1 MRFAFMRRY
10 EDVFRITT
18 MCRVLSVTPQGY
30 YAWKKRPPSTRAVA
44 NEALLVEIRASHLR
58 SKRSYGSPR
67 VWRELKRR
75 RGRLGET
82 RVARMMAQDGLRA
95 KRSKRYRIT
104 TDSRNTAVVHE
115 NVLARDFSIGSLG
128 RAWAGDITY
137 LWTREGWLYLA
148 VVLDIGTRRVIG
160 WSLRETLQT
169 ALVTSA
175 LDMALGARRITPGLI
190 YHSDRGSQ
198 YGSEDVQAMIER
210 YRLRGSMSRK
220 GNCWDNAVVESFF
233 ASLKTELV
241 AEARWQTRAEA
252 KSAVVAWIEG
262 WYNRE
267 RMHST
272 LGYMSP
278 VEFERQIATET
289 L

>member
-1 MRFAFMRRY
+1 MRFAFIRRHA
-10 EDVFRITT
+10 DVFRITT

-30 YAWKKRPPSTRAVA
+30 YAWKKRPPSARAVA
-44 NEALLVEIRASHLR
+44 NEALLVEIRGSHLR

-75 RGRLGET
+75 RGCLDEK
-82 RVARMMAQDGLRA
+82 RVARLMARDGLRA
-95 KRSKRYRIT
+95 KRSKRYRVT

-115 NVLARDFSIGSLG
+115 NVLARDFAVGASD

-148 VVLDIGTRRVIG
+148 VVLDVGTRRVIG
-160 WSLRETLQT
+160 WSLRETLAT
-169 ALVTSA
+169 ELVTSA
-175 LDMALGARRITPGLI
+175 LAMALGKRAVNVGVIC
-190 YHSDRGSQ
+190 HSDRGSQ
-198 YGSEDVQAMIER
+198 YGAEKVQAMIER
-210 YRLRGSMSRK
+210 YQLRGSMSRK

-241 AEARWQTRAEA
+241 ADARWATRAEA

-272 LGYMSP
+272 LGYVSP
-278 VEFERQIATET
+278 VEFEQQIATDT
-289 L
+289 T

>member
-1 MRFAFMRRY
+1 MRFAFIRSH

-30 YAWKKRPPSTRAVA
+30 HAWKKRPASARVVA
-44 NEALLVEIRASHLR
+44 NEALLVEIRDLR

-75 RGRLGET
+75 RGHLDEK
-82 RVARMMAQDGLRA
+82 RVARLMARDGLRA
-95 KRSKRYRIT
+95 KRSKRYRVT

-115 NVLARDFSIGSLG
+115 NVLARDFAVGSSN

-175 LDMALGARRITPGLI
+175 LDMALGARPITPGLI
-190 YHSDRGSQ
+190 CHSDRGSQ
-198 YGSEDVQAMIER
+198 YGAEKVQAMIVR
-210 YRLRGSMSRK
+210 YQLRGSMSRK

-241 AEARWQTRAEA
+241 ADARWETRAEA

-278 VEFERQIATET
+278 VEFERQIATKT
-289 L
+289 T

>member
-1 MRFAFMRRY
+1 MRFAFIRWH
-10 EDVFRITT
+10 EDAFRITT

-30 YAWKKRPPSTRAVA
+30 HAWKKRSPSARAVA
-44 NEALLVEIRASHLR
+44 NEVLLVEIRASHAR

-67 VWRELKRR
+67 VCRQLRR
-75 RGRLGET
+75 QGHCVGEN
-82 RVARMMAQDGLRA
+82 RVARLMAKDGLRA
-95 KRSKRYRIT
+95 KRSKRYRVT
-104 TDSRNTAVVHE
+104 TDSRNTKVVHE
-115 NVLARDFSIGSLG
+115 NVLARDFAVGSPD

-137 LWTREGWLYLA
+137 LWTKEGWLYLA

-175 LDMALGARRITPGLI
+175 LDMALGARPITPGLI
-190 YHSDRGSQ
+190 CHSDRGSQ
-198 YGSEDVQAMIER
+198 YGSEDVEAMLER
-210 YRLRGSMSRK
+210 YRLTGSMSRK

-241 AEARWQTRAEA
+241 AGVRWETRREA

-267 RMHST
+267 RLHST
-272 LGYMSP
+272 LGYLSP
-278 VEFERQIATET
+278 VEYENQIATET
-289 L
+289 H

>member
-1 MRFAFMRRY
+1 MRFAFMRRH

-82 RVARMMAQDGLRA
+82 RVARLMARDGLRA
-95 KRSKRYRIT
+95 KRSKRYRVT
-104 TDSRNTAVVHE
+104 TDSRKTAVVHE
-115 NVLARDFSIGSLG
+115 NVLGRDFRVGTAD

-137 LWTREGWLYLA
+137 LWTKEGWLYLA

-160 WSLRETLQT
+160 WSLQPRLQA

-175 LDMALGARRITPGLI
+175 LDMALGSRLVTPGLI
-190 YHSDRGSQ
+190 CHSDRGSQ
-198 YGSEDVQAMIER
+198 YGSEDVQNMIAR
-210 YRLRGSMSRK
+210 YHLRGSMSRK

-241 AEARWQTRAEA
+241 AEARWETRAEA

-272 LGYMSP
+272 LGYLSP
-278 VEFERQIATET
+278 VAFELQIATNT
-289 L
+289 T